1 MWRTKGKPRRVRGE
15 SSIFRL
21 LFYIK
26 VDVHCGGEEFLTYL
40 LHVSKTGVVVL
51 ILILQ
56 YKNDDLQIC

>member
-1 MWRTKGKPRRVRGE
+1 MWRTKGKPRPVRGE

-56 YKNDDLQIC
+56 YKNNDLQIC

>member
-1 MWRTKGKPRRVRGE
+1 MWRTKGKPRPVRGE
-15 SSIFRL
+15 NSIFRL
-21 LFYIK
+21 LLYIK

-40 LHVSKTGVVVL
+40 LHVSRTGVVVL

>member
-1 MWRTKGKPRRVRGE
+1 MWRTKGKHRRVRGE

-21 LFYIK
+21 LFYNK
-26 VDVHCGGEEFLTYL
+26 VDIHCRGEEFLTYL

>member
-1 MWRTKGKPRRVRGE
+1 MWRTKGKHRRVRGE

-26 VDVHCGGEEFLTYL
+26 VDIHCRGEEFLTYL